1 VSKEDDYRR
10 NAADTLDLARRAP
23 TSADKARLIG
33 LAEAWL
39 NLAERV
45 QRTTSEQVRKL
56 QTLLR
61 T

>member
-1 VSKEDDYRR
+1 MSKEEDYRR
-10 NAADTLDLARRAP
+10 HAAYTLDLAQRAL
-23 TSADKARLIG
+23 TSDDKARLIG

-45 QRTTSEQVRKL
+45 RRTASEQVRKL
-56 QTLLR
+56 QTVLR